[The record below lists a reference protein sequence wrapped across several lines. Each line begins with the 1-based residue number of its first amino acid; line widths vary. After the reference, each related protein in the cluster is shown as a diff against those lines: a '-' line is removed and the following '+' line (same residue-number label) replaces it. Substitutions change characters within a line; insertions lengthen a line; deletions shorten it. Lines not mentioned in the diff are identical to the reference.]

1 MGKIY
6 VNDIRCYAFHGCM
19 EEESQ
24 IGTHYRVDV
33 VVETDLRTAAV
44 SDELA
49 DTVDYVSIA
58 AIVKEAMGRRAKLI
72 EVVLYRIQDRVFRE
86 HASVNAVDI
95 KIEKQNP
102 PINADVH
109 SVAVRLEAMRKNWE
123 ATRND

>member
-19 EEESQ
+19 KEESQ

-33 VVETDLRTAAV
+33 VVDTDLKTAAM
-44 SDELA
+44 SDTLA

-58 AIVKEAMGRRAKLI
+58 AIVKETMQTRAKLI
-72 EVVLYRIQDRVFRE
+72 EVVLYRIQDRIFRE
-86 HASVNAVDI
+86 HNSVEAVDI

-109 SVAVRLEAMRKNWE
+109 SVAVQLEAERKYWE
-123 ATRND
+123 ATGND

>member
-33 VVETDLRTAAV
+33 VVDTDLKAAAV

-58 AIVKEAMGRRAKLI
+58 AIVIEAMGRRAKLI
-72 EVVLYRIQDRVFRE
+72 EVVLYRIQDRIFEE
-86 HASVNAVDI
+86 HASVYAVDI

-109 SVAVRLEAMRKNWE
+109 SVAVRLEAERKNWE
-123 ATRND
+123 ATGND